1 MYTPIDTL
9 SFARELRHKAEER
22 LAKTAHDLAK
32 AELSI
37 DSPVEMITAL
47 HESEIAT
54 TLARNADELYGY
66 TLDILA

>member
-1 MYTPIDTL
+1 MFTPIDTL
-9 SFARELRHKAEER
+9 SFARELRHKAEES

-32 AELSI
+32 EDLSI

-47 HESEIAT
+47 HESEIAS
-54 TLARNADELYGY
+54 TLARTAEELYGF